1 MQERITVCQIS
12 SAQFVTDRMFQY
24 TIFANS
30 ITINATEGIL
40 IFKSFQ
46 DQVHLSSDLI
56 VIQFNSSVNVN
67 TKAAFF
73 PLRTFA
79 LIAHVIHITISRHVM
94 YRARALRKLSKLT

>member
-24 TIFANS
+24 TIFGNS

-46 DQVHLSSDLI
+46 DQVH
-56 VIQFNSSVNVN
+56 
-67 TKAAFF
+67 
-73 PLRTFA
+73 
-79 LIAHVIHITISRHVM
+79 
-94 YRARALRKLSKLT
+94 